1 MLIFSE
7 RQLVRVLVEYEHHY
21 GTADNLHEDYLPTVG
36 AWIQAVRDSSGKQ
49 PGDPVRAAKILIDIA
64 NTDDAPLHLLLG
76 RSALQIARRVT
87 EERRREDEKWAAVAA
102 SADFP
107 E

>member
-1 MLIFSE
+1 M
-7 RQLVRVLVEYEHHY
+7 
-21 GTADNLHEDYLPTVG
+21 
-36 AWIQAVRDSSGKQ
+36 
-49 PGDPVRAAKILIDIA
+49 DIP

-76 RSALQIARRVT
+76 HSALQIARGVL
-87 EERRREDEKWAAVAA
+87 EERRREDEKWAAVAE